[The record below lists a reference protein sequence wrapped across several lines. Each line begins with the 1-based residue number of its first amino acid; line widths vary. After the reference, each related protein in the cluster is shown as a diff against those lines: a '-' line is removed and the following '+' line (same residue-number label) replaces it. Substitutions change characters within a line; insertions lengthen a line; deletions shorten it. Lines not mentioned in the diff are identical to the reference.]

1 MASQRG
7 FFLVATVFIVLTMAL
22 LAIVFSSFISS
33 DAVEAVHNY
42 HSLDTFYIASS
53 GLEFYLRHL
62 EQDDDW
68 TTLPLEVVREFS
80 GGVFVITTTD
90 ESKDRIALE
99 ITGILT
105 VGATTY
111 RRVITPGLKR
121 VTGGLETILN
131 DYVIYW
137 GGGTGTGST
146 LGENVTIIGDLFAN
160 GDLEI
165 GSNSIISGDAEAT
178 GTVDL
183 GSGSTVSGTTEE
195 NAEPP
200 YQPPTLDTSEYD
212 AEIANAATLPSGN
225 WTLDSTT
232 LTGTYYV
239 NGDITVPLNANLV
252 VNGEATIVATGKVTV
267 KNNVVVGDN
276 LTVIA
281 GGKIDLA
288 NSVFIGESGLWFSS
302 TELEV
307 GNNAAVGDVDVGEGT
322 VFLTAGDVTFGN
334 NIDFTG
340 VLYADGDFTQTGNNF
355 YFEGNIIVAG
365 DINVDNN
372 TTLVLNPDVVD
383 TEDLDMITTEVT
395 EESFE
400 VESWDEAY

>member
-1 MASQRG
+1 VSSRKG
-7 FFLVATVFIVLTMAL
+7 FFLVATVFIVLIMSL

-42 HSLDTFYIASS
+42 HSLDAFYIASS

-68 TTLPLEVVREFS
+68 SSLPLAVVREFS
-80 GGVFVITTTD
+80 GGVFIITTTD

-111 RRVITPGLKR
+111 RRVITPGIKR
-121 VTGGLETILN
+121 VQSTLADLLGEYVVYLGGS
-131 DYVIYW
+131 
-137 GGGTGTGST
+137 GGTGSPY
-146 LGENVTIIGDLFAN
+146 
-160 GDLEI
+160 
-165 GSNSIISGDAEAT
+165 
-178 GTVDL
+178 
-183 GSGSTVSGTTEE
+183 
-195 NAEPP
+195 EPP
-200 YQPPTLDTSEYD
+200 ELDTSEYD
-212 AEIANAATLPSGN
+212 AEIANAATLPAGN
-225 WTLDSTT
+225 WSLDSTV

-239 NGDITVPLNANLV
+239 NGDVTMKLNANLT

-267 KNNVVVGDN
+267 RNNVVVGDN
-276 LTVIA
+276 ITVIA

-288 NSVFIGESGLWFSS
+288 NSVYLGKNGLWFSS
-302 TELEV
+302 TGLEV

-322 VFLTAGDVTFGN
+322 VFLTAGDVSFGN
-334 NIDFTG
+334 NIEFYG
-340 VLYADGDFTQTGNNF
+340 VLYVEGDFVQTGTNF
-355 YFEGNIIVAG
+355 YFEGNMIVGG

-372 TTLVLNPDVVD
+372 TILVLNDNLAD
-383 TEDLDMITTEVT
+383 EEDLAAITIGGTT

-400 VESWDEAY
+400 VVSWDEAY